1 MGKAF
6 TFGDLQKAYE
16 PATEKCELEKGLTV
30 TCRELSGAERFD
42 FAKFANPQEWETYRW
57 LAFKGIADPRPNSID
72 ELDTIKPEWVI
83 EIAKVV
89 MGLSGITPE
98 AEEEAEK
105 KSVGISATGSS
116 SLVTSDAA

>member
-1 MGKAF
+1 
-6 TFGDLQKAYE
+6 
-16 PATEKCELEKGLTV
+16 
-30 TCRELSGAERFD
+30 
-42 FAKFANPQEWETYRW
+42 
-57 LAFKGIADPRPNSID
+57 
-72 ELDTIKPEWVI
+72 
-83 EIAKVV
+83 